1 MLAVGITGG
10 IGAGKSALADLLV
23 AKGAILIDAD
33 EIAREVVEPGSPTL
47 AKLVDRFGTEI
58 LSADGTLDR
67 QRLADLAFSHPDN
80 VAALND
86 IMHPVIG
93 AVMNERREEA
103 EKLDKVCLYAIP
115 LLKEEHRATLKLDVV
130 VVVDCPVEIAVGRL
144 VAQRNFTE
152 ADARARIDAQISR
165 EERNALADYVIVN
178 DGDRVSLE
186 HQADALWEHLV
197 ERQRA
202 HG

>member
-47 AKLVDRFGTEI
+47 AKLVDRFGGEI

-67 QRLADLAFSHPDN
+67 QRLADLAFADPDN
-80 VAALND
+80 VAALNE

-93 AVMNERREEA
+93 ATMNERREAA
-103 EKLDKVCLYAIP
+103 EKLDTICLYAIP
-115 LLKEEHRATLKLDVV
+115 LLKDEHRATLKLDVV
-130 VVVDCPVEIAVGRL
+130 VVVDCPVDIAIDRL

-165 EERNALADYVIVN
+165 EERNALADYVVVN
-178 DGDRVSLE
+178 DGDRASLE
-186 HQADALWEHLV
+186 RQADALWEDLV
-197 ERQRA
+197 QRQRA